1 MLYNIGDL
9 ILVKVEEEKVVILLV
24 VISIKWMGY
33 SEDKIEVVINIIKSR
48 LLRGKIVFI
57 NNKKLIKKKMLINN
71 LINFNLWFVIYKF
84 IVYLLSY
91 NIM

>member
-48 LLRGKIVFI
+48 LLRGKIVII
-57 NNKKLIKKKMLINN
+57 NNKKLIKKMLMNN
-71 LINFNLWFVIYKF
+71 LIYFNLWFVIYKF

>member
-1 MLYNIGDL
+1 M

-33 SEDKIEVVINIIKSR
+33 SKDKIKVVINIIKSR

>member
-33 SEDKIEVVINIIKSR
+33 SEDKIEVVIKIIKSR
-48 LLRGKIVFI
+48 LLRGKIVNI
-57 NNKKLIKKKMLINN
+57 NNKKLIKKNVN
-71 LINFNLWFVIYKF
+71 E
-84 IVYLLSY
+84 
-91 NIM
+91 

>member
-1 MLYNIGDL
+1 M

-33 SEDKIEVVINIIKSR
+33 SKDKIKVVINIIKSR

-91 NIM
+91 NII

>member
-57 NNKKLIKKKMLINN
+57 NKKKLIKKMLMNN
-71 LINFNLWFVIYKF
+71 LIYFNLWFVIYKF

-91 NIM
+91 NII

>member
-1 MLYNIGDL
+1 MLLIWYYVLYNIGDL

-33 SEDKIEVVINIIKSR
+33 SKDKIKVVINIIKSR

-57 NNKKLIKKKMLINN
+57 NNKKLIKKN
-71 LINFNLWFVIYKF
+71 VD
-84 IVYLLSY
+84 
-91 NIM
+91 

>member
-33 SEDKIEVVINIIKSR
+33 SKDKIKVVINIIKSR

-91 NIM
+91 NII